1 MAGETRKK
9 LGEMLVEDGLI
20 EESQLEE
27 ALSIQQTGNERKFI
41 GEILLDLGYLSE
53 EGLSLTLS
61 KKLGMKYVSF
71 SDKSMIINYEQG
83 LEKLVSQQFATDNM
97 AVPLSK
103 TDRYLSIAMWDPLD
117 FMVVDNLK
125 QLTKMDLVIHCST
138 KTDILD
144 GIDRLYV
151 KKGKVEEEEA
161 VSVNTSK
168 EEKDFFSTADD
179 LDTLKSKAAEAPVV
193 KLVNQM
199 IDEAVTKGASD
210 MHIDPREDRLSIRF
224 RIDGKLYE
232 METPPQEMQAAII
245 SRIKILSRLDIAEKR
260 LPQDGGFNLKVN
272 GRAIDFRVATLPTIY
287 GEKIVIR
294 LLDKESIKMDLD
306 TIGLSKENY
315 ERILANIDKPNGL
328 VFVTGPTG
336 SGKSTMLYCI
346 LNKIRSGSKNMMT
359 IEDPVEYRMDTVN
372 QVHAKANIGLDFARV
387 LRAFLRLD
395 PDIIMVGEVRDLET
409 AEICVRCAL
418 VGRLVFSTLH
428 TNDCVGTISRLLDFG
443 IEPFLLST
451 TLNLVIAQRLA
462 RKLCTKCKTVIHL
475 EKETIDKYGLEGVQ
489 VYGPVGC
496 DVCDNRGYKGR
507 MAIFEVMSVDEHLK
521 SMIEKK
527 TDMVDIRDFLLS
539 KGLKTL
545 RDDGLEKVKQG
556 LTSLDE
562 ILAIT
567 MGTS

>member
-20 EESQLEE
+20 EESHLEE
-27 ALSIQQTGNERKFI
+27 ALSFQESGTERKFI
-41 GEILLDLGYLSE
+41 GEILIELGYLSE
-53 EGLSLTLS
+53 EGLALTLS

-83 LEKLVSQQFATDNM
+83 LEKLVNQQFATDNM
-97 AVPLSK
+97 IVPLSK

-117 FMVVDNLK
+117 FMIVDNLK

-138 KTDILD
+138 KVDIND
-144 GIDRLYV
+144 GIERLYV
-151 KKGKVEEEEA
+151 KKGDGKEEEIEKVEG
-161 VSVNTSK
+161 SGGT
-168 EEKDFFSTADD
+168 DFFSTADD

-199 IDEAVTKGASD
+199 IDEAAKKGASD
-210 MHIDPREDRLSIRF
+210 IHLDPREDRLSIRF
-224 RIDGKLYE
+224 RVDGKLYE

-260 LPQDGGFNLKVN
+260 LPQDGGFSLKVE

-294 LLDKESIKMDLD
+294 LLDKEAIKLELE
-306 TIGLSKENY
+306 TIGLSDDNIAKIN
-315 ERILANIDKPNGL
+315 ANINKPNGL

-346 LNKIRSGSKNMMT
+346 LNKIRSGAKNIMT

-372 QVHAKANIGLDFARV
+372 QVHAKAQIGLDFARV

-418 VGRLVFSTLH
+418 VGRLVFSTVH

-462 RKLCTKCKTVIHL
+462 RRLCTKCKALISL
-475 EKETIDKYGLEGVQ
+475 EKETIDKYGLEGVSI
-489 VYGPVGC
+489 YGPVGC
-496 DVCDNRGYKGR
+496 DECDNRGYKGR
-507 MAIFEVMSVDEHLK
+507 MAIFEVMAVDDALK

-527 TDMVDIRDFLLS
+527 ADMVDIRESLLS

-545 RDDGLEKVKQG
+545 RYDGVQKVKQG